1 MLTYITLFTL
11 SCILIIFAGNI
22 VVSSISF
29 IARYLKWKEFVVAFF
44 ALSLGAVAPEFFIG
58 IVSALNGVPELSL
71 GNILGQNILLLSV
84 AVAVPAFLLKG
95 GIRVESH
102 TVRSGSV
109 FAVVAAALPLLLL
122 LDGSLSVID
131 GAVLILAFIFFNIW
145 LFSNQDYFRKVY
157 ETEEQQ
163 PAKINTRD
171 FVIHLSLLLV
181 GMVLIIFS
189 AEGIIRAS
197 LGFAELMDISI
208 PLIGMFI
215 VALGTGLP
223 ETYVA
228 ARLALEGQSWMILGG
243 LMGAVAISSTLVL
256 GTVSIIEP
264 IVVDITSI
272 PQLGLARI
280 FLLAV
285 GILFLLF
292 TRTNRTLSN
301 REGVLLFVLYTVFL
315 ALSVIM

>member
-1 MLTYITLFTL
+1 MLTYVTLFTL
-11 SCILIIFAGNI
+11 SCILIVFAGNI

-58 IVSALNGVPELSL
+58 MVSAFNGVPELSL

-84 AVAVPAFLLKG
+84 AVAVPAFLLRG
-95 GIRVESH
+95 GIKVESH

-122 LDGSLSVID
+122 LDGSLSAID

-157 ETEEQQ
+157 ESEEQHA
-163 PAKINTRD
+163 AKINTRD

-228 ARLALEGQSWMILGG
+228 ARLALQGQSWMILGG

-256 GTVSIIEP
+256 GSVSIVEP
-264 IVVDITSI
+264 IFVSVASV

-301 REGVLLFVLYTVFL
+301 REGVLLLVLYAIFI
-315 ALSVIM
+315 ALSVVM

>member
-1 MLTYITLFTL
+1 MLTYTVLFTI
-11 SCILIIFAGNI
+11 SCILIVFAGNI

-84 AVAVPAFLLKG
+84 AVAVPAFLLRG
-95 GIRVESH
+95 GIKVESR

-109 FAVVAAALPLLLL
+109 FAVVAASLPLLLL
-122 LDGSLSVID
+122 LDGSLSTID
-131 GAVLILAFIFFNIW
+131 GSVLILAFVFFNIW

-163 PAKINTRD
+163 AAKINTRD

-181 GMVLIIFS
+181 GMALIIFS
-189 AEGIIRAS
+189 AEGIIRTS

-228 ARLALEGQSWMILGG
+228 ARLALQGQSWMILGG

-264 IVVDITSI
+264 IIVSMATV

-301 REGVLLFVLYTVFL
+301 REGVLLLVLYAVFI